1 MHLRPSDAFQGNGA
15 RHKIGCR
22 IFIAVVLLLPG
33 LASAQRFA
41 FKYYSQDQG
50 LISLDVHSLLQDR
63 TGYVWVGTSDG
74 VFRYDG
80 ALFTGF
86 HSAQGLPS
94 SRIESLH
101 QAGDGTIWAGTREG
115 LARFDGDHFTRVSL
129 PEPVAFLS
137 QSGITSDIHGS
148 LYAGTNRGLW
158 VMDKSHRP
166 AVKVYPQ
173 TSSVTRPEV
182 YGVHIDR
189 EGAVWFGCGVD
200 LCRYAHGKVSQLG
213 KELGVPQD
221 TWNAILT
228 DQSGGLWIRSATR
241 LLTKSKTSKR
251 FVPVENI
258 PEASTPGS
266 LYLLRNGTLLVPSR
280 YGLMRQ
286 TASGWERI
294 GTERGLL
301 VSMVACALED
311 REGSIWIGLD
321 GSGLARWLGTNQWE
335 SWTPSEGLAGSAKTI
350 FRSSTGTLWVGTSY
364 ALQQFTREDRP
375 GRIWDARHGLDGHP
389 VRAITEAPDHSIW
402 LGTNPG
408 TVYRLDPRTG
418 AIRSIGREAGLLGN
432 GVSGFCWDSDQRL
445 WVVTEG
451 PIFRGVG
458 SGSSARFERVAPAGS
473 QGDESFRRC
482 VADRDGGLWFTSERR
497 GLFRLKNGNWKTFT
511 EADGLR
517 SNRLDEVI
525 LAPDGSLW
533 ISYDEMVGL
542 THATVA
548 GDNIQLESFTKENG
562 LHSDNVSAMAF
573 DVHGKLWFS
582 SDDGVQVKDGATFP
596 HYGQAQGLLWNDCSS
611 HAVFGDRDGTIW
623 IGHNLGL
630 SHFRPDAEPKS
641 GESIPVVFSWL
652 KLGSAFVSP
661 ESQPAVSYKHGAFQA
676 NFAALTFLNEA
687 DVRFRYRLTGFHDDW
702 VDTRERIAS
711 YRGVPHGKYR
721 FEVQAVLPGR
731 PASSTAA
738 FSFEV
743 LPAWWQTWWFR
754 GLLATLGLASVG
766 LFWRWRLRRMQEM
779 HKQLEL
785 AVEKR
790 TIQLREEKKTVEAQ
804 RYDIERLLAKTQEA
818 SRFKDEF
825 LANMSHEI
833 RTPMNGILGMTD
845 LVLDSDLTPEQREF
859 LNDAKTSA
867 EHLRALLNDIL
878 DLSKIEAGR
887 LELDPIALSV
897 RECVREAAVTLA
909 VNAEQRG
916 LALAFD
922 VAADVPDELVGD
934 PFRLRQVL
942 LNLLSNAI
950 KFTHSGGHVELKS
963 TLFERRDSTVTLHF
977 SVRDTGVG
985 IPAEKVDLVFEAFR
999 QADSSTSRKFGGTG
1013 LGLTISSRLV
1023 GLMGGH
1029 LWVESEL
1036 GKGSVFHF
1044 TAVFSCPSASR
1055 APFTS
1060 NDLETDVGTI
1070 DSHLSRQT

>member
-1 MHLRPSDAFQGNGA
+1 MHLPTDAFRCNGA

-22 IFIAVVLLLPG
+22 IFIAVALLLPG
-33 LASAQRFA
+33 FASAQRFA
-41 FKYYSQDQG
+41 FKYYSHDQG

-80 ALFTGF
+80 AFFTGF
-86 HSAQGLPS
+86 HTAQGLPS
-94 SRIESLH
+94 NRIESLH
-101 QAGDGTIWAGTREG
+101 QATDGTIWVGTRDG
-115 LARFDGDHFTRVSL
+115 LARFEADHFIRVGL
-129 PEPVAFLS
+129 PERVAFLS
-137 QSGITSDIHGS
+137 QSAITSDNHGS
-148 LYAGTNRGLW
+148 LYLATSRGLW
-158 VMDKSHRP
+158 VMDQSHRR
-166 AVKVYPQ
+166 AVKLYPQ
-173 TSSVTRPEV
+173 TSSVTPPEV
-182 YGVHIDR
+182 YGVHIDPQ
-189 EGAVWFGCGVD
+189 GAVWFGCGKD
-200 LCRYAHGKVSQLG
+200 LCRYDHGKVSLLG
-213 KELGVPQD
+213 KEFGVPKEI
-221 TWNAILT
+221 WNAILT
-228 DQSGGLWIRSATR
+228 DHSGGLWIRSSTR

-286 TASGWERI
+286 TGSGWERI

-335 SWTPSEGLAGSAKTI
+335 SWTPSEGLAGSAKSI
-350 FRSSTGTLWVGTSY
+350 FRSSAGTLWVGTSS
-364 ALQQFTREDRP
+364 ALQQFTRDDRP
-375 GRIWDARHGLDGHP
+375 GRIWNERTGLDGRP
-389 VRAITEAPDHSIW
+389 VRALTEASDHSIW

-408 TVYRLDPRTG
+408 RMHRLDPRTG
-418 AIRSIGREAGLLGN
+418 AIRGFGHESGLLGN
-432 GVSGFCWDSDQRL
+432 GVSGVCWDSSQRL
-445 WVVTEG
+445 WVATEG
-451 PIFRGVG
+451 PIFRGLV
-458 SGSSARFERVAPAGS
+458 SGASARFERVVPPGS
-473 QGDESFRRC
+473 NPDETFKRC
-482 VADRDGGLWFTSERR
+482 VADKDGGLWFTSDR
-497 GLFRLKNGNWKTFT
+497 GLLRFKDGNWKRFT

-517 SNRLDEVI
+517 SNVLDEVI
-525 LAPDGSLW
+525 LGPDGTLW
-533 ISYDEMVGL
+533 ISYDEMVGI
-542 THATVA
+542 THATIL
-548 GDNIQLESFTKENG
+548 GENIRLESFTRDQG
-562 LHSDNVSAMAF
+562 LHSDNVSALAF
-573 DVHGKLWFS
+573 DARGKLWFS

-596 HYGQAQGLLWNDCSS
+596 HYSQAQGLLWNDCSS
-611 HAVFGDRDGTIW
+611 HAVFGDGDGSIW

-630 SHFRPDAEPKS
+630 SRFRPDAEPKS
-641 GESIPVVFSWL
+641 GASIPVVLSWV
-652 KLGSAFVSP
+652 KLGNAFVSP
-661 ESQPAVSYKHGAFQA
+661 ESKPAVSHKQGTFQA

-687 DVRFRYRLTGFHDDW
+687 DVRFRYRLAGFHDDW
-702 VDTRERIAS
+702 ADSRERIAS
-711 YRGVPHGKYR
+711 YRGLPHGKYR

-731 PASSTAA
+731 PASATAS

-743 LPAWWQTWWFR
+743 SPAWWQTWWFR
-754 GLLATLGLASVG
+754 GLLATLVLASVAA
-766 LFWRWRLRRMQEM
+766 FWRWRLRRLKEMQ
-779 HKQLEL
+779 KQLEL

-887 LELDPIALSV
+887 LELNPISLSV
-897 RECVREAAVTLA
+897 RECVREATVSLA
-909 VNAEQRG
+909 VNAEQKG
-916 LALAFD
+916 LKLTFD
-922 VAADVPDELVGD
+922 VASDVPDELVGD

-950 KFTHSGGHVELKS
+950 KFTSSGGCVELRS

-985 IPAEKVDLVFEAFR
+985 IPADKVDLVFEAFR

-1023 GLMGGH
+1023 GMMGGH
-1029 LWVESEL
+1029 LWVDSEP

-1044 TAVFSCPSASR
+1044 TAVFNCQPACKPPSTPNPSEVD
-1055 APFTS
+1055 S
-1060 NDLETDVGTI
+1060 GNVG
-1070 DSHLSRQT
+1070 SHLSHQT

>member
-1 MHLRPSDAFQGNGA
+1 MHLRPSDAFRHNSA
-15 RHKIGCR
+15 RHKTRCY
-22 IFIAVVLLLPG
+22 IFIAVALLLPCV
-33 LASAQRFA
+33 ASAQRFA
-41 FKYYSQDQG
+41 FKYYSHDQG

-63 TGYVWVGTSDG
+63 TGYVWVATSDG

-86 HSAQGLPS
+86 HTAQGLPS
-94 SRIESLH
+94 NRIESLH
-101 QAGDGTIWAGTREG
+101 QATDGTIWVGTHDG
-115 LARFDGDHFTRVSL
+115 LARFEGDHFIPVSL

-137 QSGITSDIHGS
+137 QSGITSDGQGS
-148 LYAGTNRGLW
+148 LYVGTSRGLW
-158 VMDKSHRP
+158 VMDQSHRR
-166 AVKVYPQ
+166 AVKLYPQ
-173 TSSVTRPEV
+173 TSSVTHAEV
-182 YGVHIDR
+182 YGVHIDPH
-189 EGAVWFGCGVD
+189 GAVWFGCGMD
-200 LCRYAHGKVSQLG
+200 LCRYDHGKVSLLG
-213 KELGVPQD
+213 KEAGVPND
-221 TWNAILT
+221 IWNAILT
-228 DQSGGLWIRSATR
+228 DHGGGVWIRSSTR
-241 LLTKSKTSKR
+241 LLSKSRDGKR

-258 PEASTPGS
+258 PEASALGS

-335 SWTPSEGLAGSAKTI
+335 SWTPSEGLAGSAKSI
-350 FRSSTGTLWVGTSY
+350 FRSSAGTLWVGTSY
-364 ALQQFTREDRP
+364 ALQQFTRDDQP
-375 GRIWDARHGLDGHP
+375 GRTWDARNGLNGRP
-389 VRAITEAPDHSIW
+389 VRAITEASDHSIW

-408 TVYRLDPRTG
+408 KMYRLDPRTG
-418 AIRSIGREAGLLGN
+418 AVNSFGRESGFLGN
-432 GVSGFCWDSDQRL
+432 GVSGVCWDSSQRL
-445 WVVTEG
+445 WVATDG
-451 PIFRGVG
+451 PIFRGLV
-458 SGSSARFERVAPAGS
+458 SGSSARFERVTPPDS
-473 QGDESFRRC
+473 QPDETLKRC
-482 VADRDGGLWFTSERR
+482 VADKNGGLWFTSDR
-497 GLFRLKNGNWKTFT
+497 GLLRFKDGNWTRFT
-511 EADGLR
+511 EADGLK
-517 SNRLDEVI
+517 SNVLDEII
-525 LAPDGSLW
+525 LAPDGTLW

-542 THATVA
+542 THATIV
-548 GDNIQLESFTKENG
+548 GQKIQVESFTRDQG
-562 LHSDNVSAMAF
+562 LHSDNVSALAF
-573 DVHGKLWFS
+573 DSHGKLWFS
-582 SDDGVQVKDGATFP
+582 SDDGVQVKNGATFP
-596 HYGQAQGLLWNDCSS
+596 HYSQAQGLLWNDCSS

-641 GESIPVVFSWL
+641 GESTPVVLSWL
-652 KLGSAFVSP
+652 KLGYAFVSP
-661 ESQPAVSYKHGAFQA
+661 ETKPAVSYKHGAFQA

-687 DVRFRYRLTGFHDDW
+687 DVRFRYRLAGFHDDW

-711 YRGVPHGKYR
+711 YPGLPHGKYR

-754 GLLATLGLASVG
+754 GLLAVLGLASAAAY
-766 LFWRWRLRRMQEM
+766 WRWRLRSLQEM

-804 RYDIERLLAKTQEA
+804 RSDIERLLAKTQEA

-887 LELDPIALSV
+887 LELNPISLSV
-897 RECVREAAVTLA
+897 RDCVREAVVSLA
-909 VNAEQRG
+909 VNAEQKG
-916 LALAFD
+916 LKLTFD
-922 VAADVPDELVGD
+922 VASDVPDELVGD
-934 PFRLRQVL
+934 PFRLRQVF

-950 KFTHSGGHVELKS
+950 KFTTSGCVELRS
-963 TLFERRDSTVTLHF
+963 TLFERRDCTVTLHF

-985 IPAEKVDLVFEAFR
+985 IPADKIDLIFEAFR

-1023 GLMGGH
+1023 GMMGGH
-1029 LWVESEL
+1029 LWVESDL
-1036 GKGSVFHF
+1036 GKGSSFHF
-1044 TAVFSCPSASR
+1044 TAVFSCRPEYKPPSTPNSQAV
-1055 APFTS
+1055 
-1060 NDLETDVGTI
+1060 DVG
-1070 DSHLSRQT
+1070 DVGSHLSHQI

>member
-1 MHLRPSDAFQGNGA
+1 MDLRPNGVFQSNGA
-15 RHKIGCR
+15 RRKTGCR
-22 IFIAVVLLLPG
+22 IFIAAALLLPG
-33 LASAQRFA
+33 FASAQRFA
-41 FKYYSQDQG
+41 FKYYSHDQG

-63 TGYVWVGTSDG
+63 TGYVWVATSDG

-86 HSAQGLPS
+86 HTAQGLPS
-94 SRIESLH
+94 NRIESLH
-101 QAGDGTIWAGTREG
+101 QAADGTIWVGTRDG
-115 LARFDGDHFTRVSL
+115 LARFEGDHFIPVSL

-148 LYAGTNRGLW
+148 LYFGTNRGLW
-158 VMDKSHRP
+158 VMDPFHR
-166 AVKVYPQ
+166 AGVKLYPQ
-173 TSSVTRPEV
+173 KPSVKPAEV
-182 YGVHIDR
+182 YGVHIDL
-189 EGAVWFGCGVD
+189 EGVAWFGCGTG
-200 LCRYAHGKVSQLG
+200 LCRYDHGKVSVLG
-213 KELGVPQD
+213 KEFGVPQD
-221 TWNAILT
+221 IWNAILT
-228 DQSGGLWIRSATR
+228 DHSGGLWIRSATR
-241 LLTKSKTSKR
+241 LLTKSRTGKR

-258 PEASTPGS
+258 PEASTLGS
-266 LYLLRNGTLLVPSR
+266 LYVLRNGTLLVPSR

-286 TASGWERI
+286 TGSGWERI

-335 SWTPSEGLAGSAKTI
+335 SWTPAEGLAGSAKTI
-350 FRSSTGTLWVGTSY
+350 FRSSAGTLWVGTSS
-364 ALQQFTREDRP
+364 ALQQFTRDDRP
-375 GRIWDARHGLDGHP
+375 GRIWDARHGLDGRP
-389 VRAITEAPDHSIW
+389 VRAITEASDHSIW

-408 TVYRLDPRTG
+408 KMYRLDPRTG
-418 AIRSIGREAGLLGN
+418 AIRSFSRESGLLGN
-432 GVSGFCWDSDQRL
+432 GVSGVCWDSSQRL

-451 PIFRGVG
+451 PIFRGVV
-458 SGSSARFERVAPAGS
+458 SGSSARFERVMPPGS
-473 QGDESFRRC
+473 NQDESFRRC
-482 VADRDGGLWFTSERR
+482 AADRDGGLWFTSERR
-497 GLFRLKNGNWKTFT
+497 GLFRLKNGNWKKFT

-517 SNRLDEVI
+517 SNQLDEVI
-525 LAPDGSLW
+525 LSPDGTLW

-542 THATVA
+542 THGTIS
-548 GDNIQLESFTKENG
+548 GDNIQFESFTKDQG

-573 DVHGKLWFS
+573 DAHGKLWFS
-582 SDDGVQVKDGATFP
+582 SDDGVQVKDGGTFP
-596 HYGQAQGLLWNDCSS
+596 HYSQAQGLLWNDCSS

-641 GESIPVVFSWL
+641 AESTPVVFSWL
-652 KLGSAFVSP
+652 KLGTALVSP
-661 ESQPAVSYKHGAFQA
+661 ESQPAVSHKRGAFQA

-687 DVRFRYRLTGFHDDW
+687 DVRFRYRLAGFHDDW

-711 YRGVPHGKYR
+711 YPGLPHGKYR

-754 GLLATLGLASVG
+754 GLLAVLGLASAAAY
-766 LFWRWRLRRMQEM
+766 WRWRLRSLQEM

-804 RYDIERLLAKTQEA
+804 RSDIERLLTRTQEA

-845 LVLDSDLTPEQREF
+845 LVLDSDLTPDQREF

-887 LELDPIALSV
+887 LELNPIGLSV
-897 RECVREAAVTLA
+897 RECVREAAVSLA
-909 VNAEQRG
+909 VNAEQKG
-916 LALAFD
+916 LKLTYD
-922 VAADVPDELVGD
+922 VASDVPDDLVGD

-950 KFTHSGGHVELKS
+950 KFTNSGCVELRS
-963 TLFERRDSTVTLHF
+963 TLFEQRDRTVTLHF

-985 IPAEKVDLVFEAFR
+985 IPADKVDLVFEAFR

-1023 GLMGGH
+1023 GMMGGH
-1029 LWVESEL
+1029 LWVESEP
-1036 GKGSVFHF
+1036 GKGSAFHF
-1044 TAVFSCPSASR
+1044 TAVFSCTPASGP
-1055 APFTS
+1055 PFTPNS
-1060 NDLETDVGTI
+1060 RDVDIGDVG
-1070 DSHLSRQT
+1070 SHLSHQT